1 MDRCWEE
8 KVVVKSRSIP
18 LIPSF
23 IIKKRF
29 LVLLFM
35 LIFLFLC
42 NHAFSQSISFSYRM
56 SFIGEN
62 YYWPFFTI
70 NPNDQTGVTTH
81 SFGDDEVRLTF
92 YLHVD
97 SNDPTLSEVS
107 IEFGPFESDEG
118 KNDGPKYSIGIR
130 TYPDMKPIRNVVEGS
145 QFEKEYDPIS
155 LAAVAG
161 ESYKPYGNPEQ
172 IRFDD
177 YVFQIVMLLEDGARN
192 MGYGGQE
199 FTSTVTVHTDGP

>member
-1 MDRCWEE
+1 M
-8 KVVVKSRSIP
+8 KSRSIP

-81 SFGDDEVRLTF
+81 SFGNDEVRLIF

-97 SNDPTLSEVS
+97 SNDPTLGEVS
-107 IEFGPFESDEG
+107 IEFGPFESEEG
-118 KNDGPKYSIGIR
+118 KNDGPKYSIGIS
-130 TYPDMKPIRNVVEGS
+130 TYPDLKGILKLDES
-145 QFEKEYDPIS
+145 QFQKKYDPIP
-155 LAAVAG
+155 LAANAG
-161 ESYKPYGNPEQ
+161 ESYKPYGNSQ
-172 IRFDD
+172 QLRFDD